1 MSPFTKSERTTTEVI
16 VLPAS
21 KNGEGMEV
29 EVEMKTNTNLVAT
42 SSSSSTTRFVPLRRG
57 GSSSCR
63 HLVYRYNT
71 MCFVLVATLAVGII
85 GGVVT
90 AAERERERSRMD
102 RNSIR
107 GSSYQ
112 RPDRSIPSSSSS
124 SSLTQ
129 INSSSSSSSSS
140 NSNSN
145 SNSNSSSSSSS
156 SSSSNVNVN
165 NVLVPQCDPT
175 DPTSYYNSNA
185 NALVDTTTNCDR
197 FVEYCDKS
205 MSTLSSPWSGG
216 QYIFPTDFYSTVELL
231 YERCFK
237 TCSDFLNPNG
247 SAKFCAMPNALAT
260 SSSTA
265 ETTAETASFNSASH
279 SNPSYCSAI
288 TTHFTAVMIKHENE
302 VLRVLNQKRKEPN
315 GIRCT
320 TAGQSIDYPPSSPV
334 QMNESLRCAAR
345 LQAKNIVDA
354 TLQLAKGQFPANLH
368 TACPSSSSRNIC
380 EDFSTRTSK
389 AGYEYRTQGFGSLAE
404 VTAAGYTSPSATI
417 AGWIASPSGHCD
429 SIMKQESLVITTEVG
444 IGYYEDSATGSTAHV
459 MILSQRKL

>member
-1 MSPFTKSERTTTEVI
+1 MSPFNKSDRTTTEVI
-16 VLPAS
+16 VIPAS
-21 KNGEGMEV
+21 NNDEGMEV
-29 EVEMKTNTNLVAT
+29 EVEMKTNMNVVAT
-42 SSSSSTTRFVPLRRG
+42 SSSSSSSSTRFVHLRG
-57 GSSSCR
+57 GSSCR

-71 MCFVLVATLAVGII
+71 MFFVVVAILAVSII
-85 GGVVT
+85 GGAV
-90 AAERERERSRMD
+90 AAAAERERSRMD

-112 RPDRSIPSSSSS
+112 RPDRAIPSSSSSSS

-129 INSSSSSSSSS
+129 INSSS
-140 NSNSN
+140 NN
-145 SNSNSSSSSSS
+145 
-156 SSSSNVNVN
+156 NVNVNVNVNDNTNTVN

-216 QYIFPTDFYSTVELL
+216 QYIFPTEFYSTVELL

-247 SAKFCAMPNALAT
+247 ISKFCAMPNAIAT
-260 SSSTA
+260 SSTA
-265 ETTAETASFNSASH
+265 AETASFNSASQ

-288 TTHFTAVMIKHENE
+288 TTQFTSVMINHENE
-302 VLRVLNQKRKEPN
+302 LLQALNSKRKEPT

-320 TAGQSIDYPPSSPV
+320 TAGQTIDYPPSSPV

-345 LQAKNIVDA
+345 IQAKNIVDA
-354 TLQLAKGQFPANLH
+354 TLQANGQFPTNLH
-368 TACPSSSSRNIC
+368 TACPSSSRNC
-380 EDFSTRTSK
+380 EDFSTRTIN

-404 VTAAGYTSPSATI
+404 VTAAGYTSPSTTL

-444 IGYYEDSATGSTAHV
+444 IGYYEDYATGSTAHV